1 MSAMLGLKYRTCM
14 MLKLSTCVVA
24 CEFGLRDKAARVPS
38 EVKPETARGCWM
50 LLTPATAGNSPV
62 EARH

>member
-38 EVKPETARGCWM
+38 DAISRNM
-50 LLTPATAGNSPV
+50 LAIN
-62 EARH
+62 